1 MCRVDCPFGQEI
13 DPHNSSRCIKC
24 EGYCPVKCKGGT
36 IDSYGRINDYHF
48 KKCNVIEGYLEIEL
62 RTGLDSA
69 AVEKV
74 GEALGSIEVIEG
86 YLLIDFSISFVS
98 LNMFKR
104 LRLIKGNTLWRDRS
118 VKIWSL

>member
-1 MCRVDCPFGQEI
+1 MLLL
-13 DPHNSSRCIKC
+13 
-24 EGYCPVKCKGGT
+24 Y
-36 IDSYGRINDYHF
+36 
-48 KKCNVIEGYLEIEL
+48 L

-104 LRLIKGNTLWRDRS
+104 LRLIKGNTLWRDRL
-118 VKIWSL
+118 VVY